1 MRVVVV
7 GAGIAGLYVTTELQ
21 RRYDHVTLLEARPT
35 PGGRVRTSYA
45 PSTGGV
51 EYEAGPWRVPSDHRR
66 VRALFRRH
74 DLPLVPLATPTPPH
88 SRGARVRSGMSIWDS
103 HVLDMGGDVA
113 RADAADRA
121 TGYADQT
128 LAASGTAP
136 YTTVSR
142 THFVCPNGFSALTER
157 MASAVRDVRY
167 DHRVTDVT
175 GGGGEDA
182 PLFTVHVT
190 RRTGPT
196 SFEETTL
203 ECDVLVVCVPP
214 SIGREWTT
222 LTEHARSTLCAVTE
236 GALSHIYVR
245 SPHTPETHVRSPD
258 STLAQTISSQYGND
272 WFQAS
277 YSGGRIAQFW
287 HHLRSQSV
295 SHFRT
300 VLHETL
306 RRRMGIDVPSSAEHR
321 AHYWP
326 RAYHLWRPAPG
337 FDLRRA
343 VRHAVQPNP
352 LSCPN
357 LFFAGEAFSS
367 HQAWMEGALET
378 AELVLRR
385 ITSHDGERVA
395 RDDETRVDGRPVDV
409 RAWMQS
415 HPGGAGALQNHAGE
429 DLGVYMRHVG
439 HSDEAW
445 AFANAMR
452 R

>member
-1 MRVVVV
+1 M
-7 GAGIAGLYVTTELQ
+7 
-21 RRYDHVTLLEARPT
+21 
-35 PGGRVRTSYA
+35 RTSYD
-45 PSTGGV
+45 PSTGHV

-66 VRALFRRH
+66 VRNLFRRH

-103 HVLDMGGDVA
+103 HVLDLGGDVS

-121 TGYADQT
+121 PGYADQT
-128 LAASGTAP
+128 LAASGTPP
-136 YTTVSR
+136 YTTGSR
-142 THFVCPNGFSALTER
+142 TFFVCPNGFSALPER
-157 MASAVRDVRY
+157 MASAVRDLRY

-175 GGGGEDA
+175 DGGDRDA
-182 PLFTVHVT
+182 SFTVHVR
-190 RRTGPT
+190 RRTGST
-196 SFEETTL
+196 SFEDLSL

-214 SIGREWTT
+214 SNSREWTI
-222 LTEHARSTLCAVTE
+222 LQNHARSTLCAVTE
-236 GALSHIYVR
+236 GSLSHIYVR
-245 SPHTPETHVRSPD
+245 SPHPPETHVRSPD

-295 SHFRT
+295 SKFRT
-300 VLHETL
+300 VLYETL
-306 RRRMGIDVPSSAEHR
+306 RRRMGISVASNAEHR
-321 AHYWP
+321 MHYWP

-343 VRHAVQPNP
+343 VQHAVQPNP
-352 LSCPN
+352 TTCPN

-378 AELVLRR
+378 AELALRG
-385 ITSHDGERVA
+385 ISHGGDRPV
-395 RDDETRVDGRPVDV
+395 RNDETRVDGRPVDV

>member
-1 MRVVVV
+1 MRIVVV
-7 GAGIAGLYVTTELQ
+7 GAGIAGLHVATELQ
-21 RRYDHVTLLEARPT
+21 RRYDHVTLLDARPT
-35 PGGRVRTSYA
+35 PGGRVRTSYDA
-45 PSTGGV
+45 GHV
-51 EYEAGPWRVPSDHRR
+51 EYEAGPWRVPSDHHRI
-66 VRALFRRH
+66 RALFRRY

-103 HVLDMGGDVA
+103 HVLDLGGDVSC
-113 RADAADRA
+113 ADAADRA

-136 YTTVSR
+136 YTTGSR
-142 THFVCPNGFSALTER
+142 VFFVCPMGFSSLVDR
-157 MASAVRDVRY
+157 MASGVRDIRY

-175 GGGGEDA
+175 GGDEGV
-182 PLFTVHVT
+182 FTVHVT

-196 SFEETTL
+196 YFEGTTF
-203 ECDVLVVCVPP
+203 ECNLLVVCVPP
-214 SIGREWTT
+214 SISREWTM
-222 LTEHARSTLCAVTE
+222 LQEHTRSTLCAVTE

-245 SPHTPETHVRSPD
+245 APHPPETHVRSPD

-295 SHFRT
+295 SQFRSI
-300 VLHETL
+300 LFETI

-352 LSCPN
+352 KECPN

-378 AELVLRR
+378 VELVLKS
-385 ITSHDGERVA
+385 ISHGGDRPA
-395 RDDETRVDGRPVDV
+395 RDDETRIDGRPVDV
-409 RAWMQS
+409 RVWMQS
-415 HPGGAGALQNHAGE
+415 HPGGRMALENHMGE
-429 DLGVYMRHVG
+429 DLGAYMRHVG